1 MSTTPHTEGVGTA
14 ETCGAFDKKARVLV
28 VDDTAENLEFIEAT
42 LQGLRILL
50 AEDSPFIS
58 AFVARVL
65 EDAGAKVEL
74 ACDGQEAVEAME
86 NEVFDVALIDFDMPL
101 LSGKEVVQHARRRC
115 YPTATL
121 VAFTATSTEE
131 ANRQA
136 VAAGFDGAISK
147 PVEKEALVR
156 AIHLLHQRRC
166 VKQMREQ
173 HDRSCDAHA
182 ETTP

>member
-1 MSTTPHTEGVGTA
+1 MSTTPHTERVGTA

-28 VDDTAENLEFIEAT
+28 VDDTAENLEFMEAT

-86 NEVFDVALIDFDMPL
+86 NEVFDVALIDLDMPL
-101 LSGKEVVQHARRRC
+101 LSGTEVVQHARTRR
-115 YPTATL
+115 YATATL

-136 VAAGFDGAISK
+136 AAAGFDGAISK
-147 PVEKEALVR
+147 PVEKVALVR
-156 AIHLLHQRRC
+156 AIHVIHGRKGSQG
-166 VKQMREQ
+166 
-173 HDRSCDAHA
+173 AHPGDDGGSNA
-182 ETTP
+182 PGVLTT

>member
-28 VDDTAENLEFIEAT
+28 VDDTAENLEFLEAT

-86 NEVFDVALIDFDMPL
+86 NEDFDVALIDLDMPL
-101 LSGKEVVQHARRRC
+101 LSGKEVVQHARRRR

-166 VKQMREQ
+166 VNQMREQ